1 MSEIE
6 DTEAETA
13 PSSEPAQE
21 PEPATESKTDPAPRR
36 SGGNAVGWLALLIS
50 VLALAAIGY
59 TVYNEWRTQERLE
72 LSSGNIEASLTSL
85 SRRIDETSESVAAT
99 AAQRAALEAVDAGAS
114 DEIDALQLKLAD
126 LDDRMQLLN
135 SLPVRIANTEAA
147 LATLQGVSAGARDTW
162 LLGEAEYY
170 MQLANA
176 QLQLAGNPELAA
188 LALGMADERVAQLAN
203 PALTNIR
210 IALADEIAALAGMQ
224 IPDVEGITLQ
234 LASLARVV
242 ETLPLRPVERIED
255 DAETAPD
262 ETMGRLDRAWT
273 SIKSATSGLIRHR
286 TIDEQVMPL
295 ISPDAEYFL
304 RTNLALQMQ
313 TARLALL
320 RGERPVY
327 QQSLGDAAR
336 WLETYFDVNS
346 SQVVAALATIEELQG
361 GMFAAEAPD
370 ISGSL
375 RLLRQYTSVAETAQ

>member
-1 MSEIE
+1 MSDIE
-6 DTEAETA
+6 DTEAEAAAT
-13 PSSEPAQE
+13 PEPE
-21 PEPATESKTDPAPRR
+21 PEPAAEPETDPAPRR
-36 SGGNAVGWLALLIS
+36 SRGNGVGWLALLVS
-50 VLALAAIGY
+50 VIALGAIGY
-59 TVYNEWRTQERLE
+59 TVYNDWRTQERLE
-72 LSSGNIEASLTSL
+72 LSSGNIEASLNGL
-85 SRRIDETSESVAAT
+85 SRRIDETNDAFAAT
-99 AAQRAALEAVDAGAS
+99 AAQLAALEAVDASA
-114 DEIDALQLKLAD
+114 IDQINVLKLQLAD
-126 LDDRMQLLN
+126 LGEQLQLLN
-135 SLPVRIANTEAA
+135 SLPIRIANTEAA

-224 IPDVEGITLQ
+224 TPDVEGITLQ
-234 LASLARVV
+234 LASLARMV

-255 DAETAPD
+255 DASAATD
-262 ETMGRLDRAWT
+262 ESMGRLDRAWN
-273 SIKSATSGLIRHR
+273 SIKSATSGLIKHR
-286 TIDEQVMPL
+286 TVDEQMMPL

-320 RGERPVY
+320 RGEQPVY
-327 QQSLGDAAR
+327 EQSLADAAD
-336 WLETYFDVNS
+336 WLASYFDANS
-346 SQVVAALATIEELQG
+346 PQVIAAKETIDELQG

-370 ISGSL
+370 ISRSL
-375 RLLRQYTSVAETAQ
+375 RLLRQYNSVAETAQ